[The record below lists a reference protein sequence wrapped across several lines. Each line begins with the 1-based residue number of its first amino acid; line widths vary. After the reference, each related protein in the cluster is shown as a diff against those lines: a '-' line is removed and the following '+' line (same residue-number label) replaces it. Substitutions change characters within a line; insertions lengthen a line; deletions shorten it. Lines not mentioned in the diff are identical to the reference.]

1 MIYIGKV
8 KPSLMDEPV
17 DKSIIDFF
25 KQYQPLEIH
34 VPDSKDKQSEL
45 KTTVLN
51 GFISGDM
58 KALIRNNN
66 NLVSRD
72 CLILDLDDVVLT
84 EQELIDT
91 IHQKFNK
98 FEYVLYPSMSHG
110 VKGVRYRLIVPLDNT
125 VNESEYKL
133 LVHYANKKLLDGVV
147 GEVDESNYT
156 WSQLMLLPV
165 ITQFSSD
172 KNIIINETK
181 KQLPTINLLK
191 GAEVW
196 SKELKPTEQKFIR
209 PAYFKSGGSRYRNT
223 TTNLFESLV
232 LGCEEGNRNNL
243 IAQITGG
250 LLVRAV
256 DVELA
261 YKLVLVANEHF
272 NDPLPIE
279 EVNSTF
285 ESIARKELSN

>member
-8 KPSLMDEPV
+8 KPSILNEPV
-17 DKSIIDFF
+17 NQPIIEFF
-25 KQYQPLEIH
+25 KNYQPLEIQ
-34 VPDSKDKQSEL
+34 VPDDKAKQSEL
-45 KTTVLN
+45 KTTVLH

-58 KALIRNNN
+58 KALVRNNN
-66 NLVSRD
+66 NLISRD
-72 CLILDLDDVVLT
+72 CLILDLDDVVVS
-84 EQELIDT
+84 EAELIE
-91 IHQKFNK
+91 IIQQKFNK
-98 FEYVLYPSMSHG
+98 FQYILYPSVSHKI
-110 VKGVRYRLIVPLDNT
+110 KGVRYRLIIPLDNT

-147 GEVDESNYT
+147 GKIDDSNYT

-165 ITQFSSD
+165 ITQFTSD

-181 KQLPTINLLK
+181 IQLPTINLLK

-209 PAYFKSGGSRYRNT
+209 PVYFKSGGSRYRNT

-232 LGCEEGNRNNL
+232 LGCEEGNRNNRL
-243 IAQITGG
+243 AQITGG
-250 LLVRAV
+250 LLARAV

-261 YKLVLVANEHF
+261 YKLILVANEHF

-279 EVNSTF
+279 EVNNTF
-285 ESIARKELSN
+285 ESICKKELSN